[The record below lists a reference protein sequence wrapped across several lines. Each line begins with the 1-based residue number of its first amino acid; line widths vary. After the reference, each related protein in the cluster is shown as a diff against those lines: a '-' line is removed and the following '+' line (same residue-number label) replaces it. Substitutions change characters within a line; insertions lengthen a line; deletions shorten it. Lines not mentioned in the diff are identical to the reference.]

1 MALQTGSGAT
11 IAFGT
16 AGFTAK
22 YTRIGGAELSREA
35 IETTD
40 LSVAPASGATTGAYK
55 TFVPDVLIDGGEF
68 TCEFYWDPDS
78 TGEPPIDVLAAE
90 SITITYKSGATMSG
104 SGFVTSYTSPEA
116 EAGNLLSAEFT
127 VKWAGAVSFT

>member
-1 MALQTGSGAT
+1 MALKTGSGT
-11 IAFGT
+11 TVTFGT

-22 YTRIGGAELSREA
+22 YTRIGGAELSRES

-40 LSVAPASGATTGAYK
+40 LSVAPASGATDGVYK

-68 TCEFYWDPDS
+68 SCEFYWDPAA
-78 TGEPPIDVLAAE
+78 TGEPPIEKLAAE
-90 SITITYKSGATMSG
+90 SITITYESGATMSG

-116 EAGNLLSAEFT
+116 EAGSLLSAEFT
-127 VKWAGAVSFT
+127 IKWAGTVSFT

>member
-1 MALQTGSGAT
+1 MALKTGSGT
-11 IAFGT
+11 TVTFGT

-22 YTRIGGAELSREA
+22 YTRIGGAELSRES

-40 LSVAPASGATTGAYK
+40 LSVASSGGTDGVYK

-68 TCEFYWDPDS
+68 SCEFYWDPTS
-78 TGEPPIDVLAAE
+78 T
-90 SITITYKSGATMSG
+90 G

-116 EAGNLLSAEFT
+116 EAGSLLSAEFT
-127 VKWAGAVSFT
+127 IKWAGAVSFT